1 MAEIGRG
8 EGARVLV
15 VEDDAWARELLVEVL
30 GRGGYHVQSA
40 QDGGQ
45 AWNLLRNPEPLY
57 DLVITDLN
65 MPVIDGLELLQR
77 IRERALPVE
86 VILLTNAPGHGVVT
100 RAQELGAFAILAKPH
115 DLEEL
120 LRTVQLAL
128 HKASLRRKGG
138 ERANGEADRPAA
150 RRPDDSLF
158 R

>member
-1 MAEIGRG
+1 MARARGR
-8 EGARVLV
+8 ERSRILV
-15 VEDDAWARELLVEVL
+15 VEDDNPARELLVEVL
-30 GRGGYHVQSA
+30 GRWGYHVQSA

-45 AWNLLRNPEPLY
+45 AWNLLDEEPRY

-65 MPVIDGLELLQR
+65 MPVLDGLELLQR
-77 IRERALPVE
+77 IRERSLPVE

-128 HKASLRRKGG
+128 QR
-138 ERANGEADRPAA
+138 
-150 RRPDDSLF
+150 
-158 R
+158 